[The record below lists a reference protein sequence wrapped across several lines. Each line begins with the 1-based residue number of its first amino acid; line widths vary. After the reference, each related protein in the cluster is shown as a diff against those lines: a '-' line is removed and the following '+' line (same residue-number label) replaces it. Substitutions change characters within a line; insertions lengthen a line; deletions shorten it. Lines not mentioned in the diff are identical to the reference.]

1 MNQMNPAPENGA
13 AKQGAPAPGAAQDP
27 AAGAPAAVQAGAS
40 AQTAAAAQTAA
51 PVQAG
56 ASAQVAPAQA
66 GRATAV
72 AGPFTVRDLLVFA
85 SALLLFVASLLPMFG
100 PYNLWGLSNLFF
112 LGLGIV
118 LPLVVTAL
126 FVARRLQPQNPLR
139 IGSLSVDQFASVV
152 ASFAVALYFLSVAGA
167 FSGYLLLG
175 LVGALALLAA
185 TVLAP
190 HIPLL
195 RDDFKDRAEST
206 AHLVARDAVAPFRKP
221 AAPKPAQKA
230 AGPAVVP
237 AAAGPVA
244 GAPAAGGPFAVVPT
258 PAASA
263 APPASV
269 APEETRTE
277 APEGG
282 TPAAG
287 PEPQAPR
294 AAPEPQAST
303 AAQTPQA
310 PAAAGKDMPATMA
323 HPVVDR
329 APDRAPE
336 TAAYPQ
342 AARPVEPIGA
352 TVDPASRPE
361 ETQEQAYEAF
371 WFAVPQPRVAVDEHS
386 GAPAFTIEPGG
397 WVLALEDRGEEFLV
411 QNTDGRLGVL
421 RDLSH
426 VERG

>member
-13 AKQGAPAPGAAQDP
+13 AKQGAPAPGAGQDSP
-27 AAGAPAAVQAGAS
+27 AAGAPAAAKAAPAQAGA
-40 AQTAAAAQTAA
+40 AA
-51 PVQAG
+51 QAG
-56 ASAQVAPAQA
+56 ASAQVSSPTQA

-85 SALLLFVASLLPMFG
+85 SALILFVASLLPLFG
-100 PYNLWGLSNLFF
+100 PYNLWNVGNLFF
-112 LGLGIV
+112 LGLGII
-118 LPLVVTAL
+118 LPVVVAGL
-126 FVARRLQPQNPLR
+126 FVSRRLQPQYPLR

-152 ASFAVALYFLSVAGA
+152 ASFSVALYFLSITTV
-167 FSGYLLLG
+167 FSAYLLLG
-175 LVGALALLAA
+175 LVGALALLAG

-190 HIPLL
+190 HIPIL
-195 RDDFKDRAEST
+195 RDDFKGRAESA
-206 AHLVARDAVAPFRKP
+206 AHPVARDAVAPFRKPAAPKP

-237 AAAGPVA
+237 AAAAPVA
-244 GAPAAGGPFAVVPT
+244 GAPAPGSPFPVVPA

-269 APEETRTE
+269 APAESRTE

-282 TPAAG
+282 TPAAT
-287 PEPQAPR
+287 PEPQAPG
-294 AAPEPQAST
+294 AAPEPQA
-303 AAQTPQA
+303 
-310 PAAAGKDMPATMA
+310 PAAARQDMPATMA

-329 APDRAPE
+329 APDRGPE

-361 ETQEQAYEAF
+361 EPQEQAYEAF

-421 RDLSH
+421 RDLSQ